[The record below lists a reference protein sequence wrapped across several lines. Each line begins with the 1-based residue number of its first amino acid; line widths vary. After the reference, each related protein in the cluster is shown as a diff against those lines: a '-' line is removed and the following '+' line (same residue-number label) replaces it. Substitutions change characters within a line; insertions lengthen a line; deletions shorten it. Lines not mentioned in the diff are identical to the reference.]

1 MARVTTLIY
10 NLLEIPQGTPQKVC
24 NGVEEHF
31 AVRPVYVD
39 RARRTTQ
46 LTTESPQASGKHA

>member
-10 NLLEIPQGTPQKVC
+10 NLSEIPQGTPQTVC
-24 NGVEEHF
+24 NGVVEHF

-39 RARRTTQ
+39 RARRTTE
-46 LTTESPQASGKHA
+46 LTTESSQVGGKHA